1 MQIGFPSEYA
11 NLSVCGEISC
21 YREFLNEEKDETD
34 CMSKE
39 RFGRKALFKTFVDFL
54 SEPKNVWISYEYET
68 HEVEFIML
76 RSMFTWLHG
85 KNIAQRYVENT
96 ESSTF

>member
-1 MQIGFPSEYA
+1 
-11 NLSVCGEISC
+11 
-21 YREFLNEEKDETD
+21 
-34 CMSKE
+34 MSKE
-39 RFGRKALFKTFVDFL
+39 RFGRKALFKTVLDFL
-54 SEPKNVWISYEYET
+54 SEPKNVRISYVYET

>member
-1 MQIGFPSEYA
+1 MT
-11 NLSVCGEISC
+11 
-21 YREFLNEEKDETD
+21 R
-34 CMSKE
+34 E
-39 RFGRKALFKTFVDFL
+39 RFGKKALFKTVLDFL
-54 SEPKNVWISYEYET
+54 LEPKNVRISYVCET

-76 RSMFTWLHG
+76 KSMFTWLHG

>member
-1 MQIGFPSEYA
+1 MWRDLVLQG
-11 NLSVCGEISC
+11 ISKW
-21 YREFLNEEKDETD
+21 EERRTETD
-34 CMSKE
+34 RMSKE
-39 RFGRKALFKTFVDFL
+39 RFGRKALFKTVLDFL
-54 SEPKNVWISYEYET
+54 SEPKNVRISYVYET

>member
-1 MQIGFPSEYA
+1 
-11 NLSVCGEISC
+11 
-21 YREFLNEEKDETD
+21 
-34 CMSKE
+34 MSKE
-39 RFGRKALFKTFVDFL
+39 RFGRKALFKTVLDFL
-54 SEPKNVWISYEYET
+54 SEPKNVRISYVCET

-76 RSMFTWLHG
+76 KSMFTWLHG

>member
-1 MQIGFPSEYA
+1 
-11 NLSVCGEISC
+11 
-21 YREFLNEEKDETD
+21 
-34 CMSKE
+34 MSKE
-39 RFGRKALFKTFVDFL
+39 RFGRKALFKTVLDFL
-54 SEPKNVWISYEYET
+54 SEPKNVRISYVYET

-76 RSMFTWLHG
+76 RSMFTWLYG